1 MAGVSD
7 IISATFS
14 DDRLMGFGT
23 EGSNLSF
30 AIRRYKILAPAYL
43 NHPFMSTVTYQ
54 SQTDKTPTVIQLS
67 KRRPFCARK
76 SAIGLLTVHCELLLH
91 KEVTVSCVRLVAYRL
106 SRPRVVHATVVK
118 AGSFDY

>member
-43 NHPFMSTVTYQ
+43 NHLFMSTVTYP

-76 SAIGLLTVHCELLLH
+76 SAMLTVHCELLLH
-91 KEVTVSCVRLVAYRL
+91 KEVTMSCVRLVAYRL
-106 SRPRVVHATVVK
+106 TRPRVDHATVVK